1 MKRTITTLQDKIN
14 FIVENTMFTPDDVL
28 KLPLETFEKV
38 YEHVSAMVA
47 AIHRVEC
54 DVILY
59 GGK

>member
-14 FIVENTMFTPDDVL
+14 LIVEHTMLTPDDVL
-28 KLPLETFEKV
+28 KLPTETFEKV
-38 YEHVSAMVA
+38 YEHVSAMIA

-59 GGK
+59 GAK

>member
-1 MKRTITTLQDKIN
+1 MKKITTLQDKIN
-14 FIVENTMFTPDDVL
+14 LIVEHTILTPDEVL

-38 YEHVSAMVA
+38 YEDVSVMIA

-59 GGK
+59 STK